1 MKAGKKTRKTVAT
14 ETRQSADGASP
25 NHWREGR
32 NRVEK
37 SELVRE
43 TLLWATAEVV
53 GEVGYAAAS
62 ITRIT
67 QKAGVAQ
74 GTFYNYFATRQE
86 ILDTLLPDVG
96 EKMRQHIRER
106 ALGGHG
112 FRSEEHT
119 SALQSLIRTSYAV
132 SCSNEHKR

>member
-1 MKAGKKTRKTVAT
+1 MKAGKKSRKTVAT

-37 SELVRE
+37 SALVRE
-43 TLLWATAEVV
+43 TLLWAAAEVV

-67 QKAGVAQ
+67 QKAGVAP
-74 GTFYNYFATRQE
+74 GPFYNSFAPRQE
-86 ILDTLLPDVG
+86 ILAPLLLDSG
-96 EKMRQHIRER
+96 ANMRQHIRED
-106 ALGGHG
+106 ALCSHG
-112 FRSEEHT
+112 LATLAHRGFFVFLRFF
-119 SALQSLIRTSYAV
+119 LPD
-132 SCSNEHKR
+132 SNFF